1 MSKNQ
6 TSEIRTNTL
15 KEAKK
20 AIRRAMLRK
29 RPVFLWGPPGVGK
42 SDLVSQLADDVNGLM
57 LDLRMALME
66 PTDLRGIPY
75 YNQAEN
81 NMSWAQPV
89 DLPSEEL
96 ASQYDVVVLFLDE
109 MNSAPMATQ
118 AAAYQ
123 LVLNRRIGTYNL
135 PDNVVIVAAGNRE
148 TDRGVTYRMPAPLAN
163 RFVHVE
169 VAADF
174 ETWQDWAIEN
184 QIHRD
189 VLGYL
194 TFAKNDLYN
203 FDPGSNERSFATPR
217 SWVFVSELLQDE
229 DGDPEMTESE
239 VSDLVAGTVGEG
251 MAIKFNAHRKHSG
264 KLPNPTDILEGKVK
278 SLTVKEVS
286 AMYSLTIA
294 MCYELRDAYKKSKK
308 SNPGKEWHEM
318 CDNFFRF
325 MMDNFLTE
333 VTVMGAK
340 MALTNYNLPLVP
352 GKLKSFDEFHKRFGK
367 YVISA
372 MEG

>member
-1 MSKNQ
+1 MSNQ
-6 TSEIRTNTL
+6 ENRTNTL

-42 SDLVSQLADDVNGLM
+42 SDLISQLAGDVDGLM
-57 LDLRMALME
+57 IDLRMALME

-81 NMSWAQPV
+81 NMSWAPPV
-89 DLPSEEL
+89 DLPSAET
-96 ASQYDVVVLFLDE
+96 AADYDVVILFLDE

-123 LVLNRRIGTYNL
+123 LVLNRRIGTYEL

-163 RFVHVE
+163 RFVHIE
-169 VAADF
+169 VAPDF
-174 ETWQDWAIEN
+174 DTWQEWAADN
-184 QIHRD
+184 QIHPD

-194 TFAKNDLYN
+194 TFAKNDLYS

-217 SWVFVSELLQDE
+217 SWAFVSDLLVDQE
-229 DGDPEMTESE
+229 DDIEMTESE

-264 KLPNPTDILEGKVK
+264 KLPNPTDILNGTVK
-278 SLTVKEVS
+278 KLDVKEVS

-294 MCYELRDAYKKSKK
+294 MCYELRDSYKKAKK
-308 SNPGKEWHEM
+308 ANPGKEWHEM